1 MNRIRPYE
9 FSLAHLSALSLPPPR
24 LVEVAARA
32 GYRYVGLRLNRVTP
46 AEPLYALADDRALMR
61 ETKARL
67 ADTGIAVLDIE
78 LARMGP
84 DSDARSYL
92 PILEA
97 GAELGAAHVLAQL
110 PDPDRD
116 RALARFAALCELARP
131 LGLDIDLEF
140 VSWTE
145 TPDLAAAARVL
156 QEASQPNAGILVD
169 TLHFARSGS
178 SLEDLR
184 RMPREWFRYAQVCD
198 APAQGPATREEII
211 HAARFARLFPGEGG
225 LRVREILA
233 CLPPAI
239 PCALEIPRAFLSKLL
254 GVEEYVKLALRATHN
269 YLNTADGDGPT
280 SNVTEASAGLTLPAQ
295 HRS

>member
-1 MNRIRPYE
+1 MKHE
-9 FSLAHLSALSLPPPR
+9 FSLAHLSALSLSPPR

-46 AEPLYALADDRALMR
+46 NEPLYALAEDRALMK

-67 ADTGIAVLDIE
+67 ADTGVAVLDIE

-84 DSDARSYL
+84 DHDALSYL

-97 GAELGAAHVLAQL
+97 GAELGAAHVLTQL
-110 PDPDRD
+110 PDPDRG
-116 RALARFAALCELARP
+116 RALERFVALSELARP
-131 LGLDIDLEF
+131 LGLGIDLEF
-140 VSWTE
+140 ISWTE
-145 TPDLAAAARVL
+145 TPDLAAAAEVL
-156 QEASQPNAGILVD
+156 RKANQPNAGVLVD

-178 SLEDLR
+178 SPEELGKL
-184 RMPREWFRYAQVCD
+184 PREWFRYAQVCD
-198 APAQGPATREEII
+198 APAQAPATQEEVI

-225 LRVREILA
+225 LPVREILA

-254 GVEEYVKLALRATHN
+254 GVEEYVGLALRAADKF
-269 YLNTADGDGPT
+269 LNAPDEHEPAL
-280 SNVTEASAGLTLPAQ
+280 NVTGSSAGLTIPAQ
-295 HRS
+295 HRT

>member
-1 MNRIRPYE
+1 VKHE
-9 FSLAHLSALSLPPPR
+9 FSLAHLTALSLSPPQ

-32 GYRYVGLRLNRVTP
+32 GYRYVGLRLTRVTP
-46 AEPLYALADDRALMR
+46 TEPLYALADDRALMR

-67 ADTGIAVLDIE
+67 ADSGIAVLDIE

-84 DSDARSYL
+84 ENDARSYL

-97 GAELGAAHVLAQL
+97 GAELGATHVLTQL
-110 PDPDRD
+110 PDPDRA
-116 RALARFAALCELARP
+116 RAAARFVALCELARP
-131 LGLDIDLEF
+131 LGLGIDLEF
-140 VSWTE
+140 ISWTE
-145 TPDLAAAARVL
+145 TSDLAAAAKILR
-156 QEASQPNAGILVD
+156 ETNQPNAGILID

-178 SLEDLR
+178 SLEDLKR
-184 RMPREWFRYAQVCD
+184 LPREWFRYAQVCD
-198 APAQGPATREEII
+198 APAQGPATKEETI

-225 LRVREILA
+225 LDVREILA

-254 GVEEYVKLALRATHN
+254 GVEEYVKLALRATDN
-269 YLNTADGDGPT
+269 YLNAADGDSLA
-280 SNVTEASAGLTLPAQ
+280 SNLTDASAGLTLPAQ

>member
-1 MNRIRPYE
+1 MRYE
-9 FSLAHLSALSLPPPR
+9 FSLAHLSALSLPPPQ

-32 GYRYVGLRLNRVTP
+32 GYRHVGLRLNRVTP
-46 AEPLYALADDRALMR
+46 NEPLYALAEDRALMA

-67 ADTGIAVLDIE
+67 ADTGVTVLDIE

-97 GAELGAAHVLAQL
+97 GAELGAAHVLTQL
-110 PDPDRD
+110 PDPDRG
-116 RALARFAALCELARP
+116 RAVERFAAICELARP
-131 LGLDIDLEF
+131 LGLGIDLEF
-140 VSWTE
+140 ISWTE
-145 TPDLAAAARVL
+145 TADLAAAAKVL
-156 QEASQPNAGILVD
+156 REANQPNAGVLVD

-178 SLEDLR
+178 SLGELKR
-184 RMPREWFRYAQVCD
+184 LPREWFRYAQLCD
-198 APAQGPATREEII
+198 APAPAPATREEVI

-225 LRVREILA
+225 LPVREILA

-254 GVEEYVKLALRATHN
+254 GVEEYVKLALRATDN
-269 YLNTADGDGPT
+269 FLNASGDRDPAPG
-280 SNVTEASAGLTLPAQ
+280 VTGAAAGLTIPAP

>member
-1 MNRIRPYE
+1 MKYE
-9 FSLAHLSALSLPPPR
+9 FSLAHLSALSLPPPQ

-32 GYRYVGLRLNRVTP
+32 GYKYVGLRLNRVTP
-46 AEPLYALADDRALMR
+46 TEPLYALAEDRPLMA

-67 ADTGIAVLDIE
+67 AGTGVAVLDVE

-84 DSDARSYL
+84 DRDARSYL

-97 GAELGAAHVLAQL
+97 AAELGAAHVLAQL
-110 PDPDRD
+110 PDPDRA
-116 RALARFAALCELARP
+116 RALERFGTLCELARRFG
-131 LGLDIDLEF
+131 LGVDLEF
-140 VSWTE
+140 ISWTE
-145 TPDLAAAARVL
+145 TPDLSAAARVL
-156 QEASQPNAGILVD
+156 READQPNAGMLVD

-184 RMPREWFRYAQVCD
+184 ALPHKWFRYTQVCD

-225 LRVREILA
+225 LGVREILA
-233 CLPPAI
+233 CLPPGI

-254 GVEEYVKLALRATHN
+254 GVEEYVKLALRAADN
-269 YLNTADGDGPT
+269 YLNASDEDAPG
-280 SNVTEASAGLTLPAQ
+280 VTAGLTIPAP
-295 HRS
+295 HRT

>member
-1 MNRIRPYE
+1 MNRERPCE
-9 FSLAHLSALSLPPPR
+9 FSLAHLTALSLSPPR

-32 GYRYVGLRLNRVTP
+32 GYKYVGLRLNRVTP
-46 AEPLYALADDRALMR
+46 DEPLYALAEDRVLMA

-67 ADTGIAVLDIE
+67 ADSGVAVLDIE

-84 DSDARSYL
+84 DRDARSYA

-97 GAELGAAHVLAQL
+97 GAELGASHVLTQL
-110 PDPDRD
+110 PDPDRA
-116 RALARFAALCELARP
+116 RALERFCALCELARP
-131 LGLDIDLEF
+131 LGLGIDLEF

-145 TPDLAAAARVL
+145 TPDLAAAASMLR
-156 QEASQPNAGILVD
+156 AAGQPNAGVLVD

-178 SLEDLR
+178 SLEDLGKL
-184 RMPREWFRYAQVCD
+184 PREWFRYAQVCD
-198 APAQGPATREEII
+198 APAQAPATKEEVI

-225 LRVREILA
+225 LPVREILA
-233 CLPPAI
+233 RLPPTI

-254 GVEEYVKLALRATHN
+254 GVEEYVKLALRATDN
-269 YLNTADGDGPT
+269 FLNASGDRALT
-280 SNVTEASAGLTLPAQ
+280 LNVTGTPPGLTIPAP